1 MSPFSK
7 QCLTQEKVKYMKTNV
22 VTNLDKSPI
31 LTINPELARE
41 LEPLEPEQSAVLEEM
56 ILRDG
61 VTDPIKYWIAPDG
74 QAEIIDG
81 HNRYRIAMKHHR
93 PFATAEVKFEKHY
106 TITAVKYWMH
116 KTQAGRRDGSRRL
129 ARMAELLSQ
138 LKIEAGQETTKA
150 AIHREV
156 ATDANTSPQAVKK
169 AEQRQSK
176 GNAPKPVKTP
186 LERILELF
194 EQLSD
199 ADRETLRRAIEK
211 PSG

>member
-1 MSPFSK
+1 
-7 QCLTQEKVKYMKTNV
+7 MKTNI

-31 LTINPELARE
+31 LVINPELARE

-81 HNRYRIAMKHHR
+81 HNRYRIATKHHK
-93 PFATAEVKFEKHY
+93 PFTTVEVKFEKHY

-138 LKIEAGQETTKA
+138 LKIEMNERTSKA

-156 ATDANTSPQAVKK
+156 AADANTSPDAVKQAGIREANK
-169 AEQRQSK
+169 QKEKPSK
-176 GNAPKPVKTP
+176 PLKTQ
-186 LERILELF
+186 LERILEMIAK
-194 EQLSD
+194 LSD
-199 ADRETLRRAIEK
+199 ADREVLRQAIEK
-211 PSG
+211 PSD